1 MPFST
6 VQATD
11 AMTQGHP
18 IITAH
23 AFYRALIHGKD
34 HRVTFRQVEYVWTR
48 LHARA
53 LLGEN
58 EFAPTEVLPGF

>member
-11 AMTQGHP
+11 AMTHGHP
-18 IITAH
+18 IVAVP
-23 AFYRALIHGKD
+23 AFDRALIHGKNQC
-34 HRVTFRQVEYVWTR
+34 VALFQVLHQWAR

-53 LLGEN
+53 LFGED
-58 EFAPTEVLPGF
+58 EFAAGKILARF